1 MPPGKI
7 PEEQLTELRAC
18 VTLVRAQHSILHQSD
33 MSFFKEI
40 IESFGGVIPPDE
52 DKSDVSSE

>member
-1 MPPGKI
+1 MFPVKI
-7 PEEQLTELRAC
+7 HEEQLTELCAC
-18 VTLVRAQHSILHQSD
+18 VTLVRAKHSILHQPG
-33 MSFFKEI
+33 MIFLKEI